1 MKYQLDVS
9 LYHEQLKNKTGYG
22 NNYLG
27 WHDWPVNFS
36 YSELKD
42 IQDTAEY
49 IRNNCDVFIVCGIG
63 GSYLGAK
70 AAIEMI
76 NGLYNYNGPEIIFIG
91 NTFSSNY
98 IHQVL
103 QYIKDKDIIC
113 NVISKSGTTTETA
126 LAFRI
131 IRQFIEEKYKEKS
144 KDRIFVTT
152 DIEKGTLKQMS
163 NIKGYKTFVI
173 PDDIGG
179 RFSVN
184 TPVGL
189 LPIAVAGIDIKSLMY
204 GCKQAYKDF
213 DNDNLEENQAYQ
225 YAVCRHIM
233 DRKGKTAEMLIS
245 YEPQMA
251 MFAEWWKQLFGES
264 EGKSELGI
272 LPCSAIFSTDLHS
285 MGQFI
290 QDGKK
295 CLFETLI
302 KIENPTFDITFP
314 EDKEDLDKMN
324 YLSGKSINWINQMA
338 CEGTTKA
345 HVETGKVPN
354 LEITIPNMD
363 AFSFGYLIYFFFK
376 AIAISTYLNKENPFD
391 QPGVEIYK
399 KNMFKLLGK

>member
-27 WHDWPVNFS
+27 WHDWPINFS

-76 NGLYNYNGPEIIFIG
+76 NGLYNHNSPEIIFIG

-152 DIEKGTLKQMS
+152 DIEKGTLKQMA
-163 NIKGYKTFVI
+163 NIKEYKTFVI

-302 KIENPTFDITFP
+302 KIERPTFDIIFP

>member
-1 MKYQLDVS
+1 
-9 LYHEQLKNKTGYG
+9 
-22 NNYLG
+22 
-27 WHDWPVNFS
+27 
-36 YSELKD
+36 
-42 IQDTAEY
+42 
-49 IRNNCDVFIVCGIG
+49 
-63 GSYLGAK
+63 
-70 AAIEMI
+70 
-76 NGLYNYNGPEIIFIG
+76 
-91 NTFSSNY
+91 
-98 IHQVL
+98 
-103 QYIKDKDIIC
+103 
-113 NVISKSGTTTETA
+113 
-126 LAFRI
+126 
-131 IRQFIEEKYKEKS
+131 
-144 KDRIFVTT
+144 
-152 DIEKGTLKQMS
+152 
-163 NIKGYKTFVI
+163 
-173 PDDIGG
+173 
-179 RFSVN
+179 
-184 TPVGL
+184 
-189 LPIAVAGIDIKSLMY
+189 
-204 GCKQAYKDF
+204 
-213 DNDNLEENQAYQ
+213 
-225 YAVCRHIM
+225 
-233 DRKGKTAEMLIS
+233 
-245 YEPQMA
+245 MA

-302 KIENPTFDITFP
+302 KIEKPTFDITFP

>member
-27 WHDWPVNFS
+27 WHDWPINFS

-76 NGLYNYNGPEIIFIG
+76 NGLYNHNGPEIIFIG

-302 KIENPTFDITFP
+302 KIEKPTFDIIFP

>member
-1 MKYQLDVS
+1 MFKGGVLILNFNYGNAFITKENIMKYQLDVS

-27 WHDWPVNFS
+27 WHDWPINFS

-272 LPCSAIFSTDLHS
+272 LPCSAIFSADLHS

-295 CLFETLI
+295 CLFET
-302 KIENPTFDITFP
+302 
-314 EDKEDLDKMN
+314 
-324 YLSGKSINWINQMA
+324 
-338 CEGTTKA
+338 
-345 HVETGKVPN
+345 
-354 LEITIPNMD
+354 
-363 AFSFGYLIYFFFK
+363 
-376 AIAISTYLNKENPFD
+376 
-391 QPGVEIYK
+391 
-399 KNMFKLLGK
+399 

>member
-27 WHDWPVNFS
+27 WHDWPINFS

-76 NGLYNYNGPEIIFIG
+76 NGLYNHNGPEIIFIG

-302 KIENPTFDITFP
+302 KIERPTFDIIFP

>member
-27 WHDWPVNFS
+27 WHDWPINFS

-76 NGLYNYNGPEIIFIG
+76 NGLYNHNGPEIIFIG

-152 DIEKGTLKQMS
+152 DIEKGTLKQIS
-163 NIKGYKTFVI
+163 NIKSYKTFVI

-302 KIENPTFDITFP
+302 KIERPTFDIIFP